1 MARPL
6 VPSLTPFI
14 DALPLPH
21 RLIAGQ
27 HRGSLGVR
35 MRIGEHRFHR
45 DLPVSKIW
53 GYEGMIPG
61 PTIEADRGHPVT
73 VEWQNELEGPLPVVV
88 TRAPTHADARDVP
101 VQCVPGLSSGTAD
114 RNTPALTGHAVVHLH
129 GGLTPA
135 VYDGWAENL
144 LAPGQ
149 AAVFHYPMDQRAA
162 LLWYHDHVMGITRF
176 DVYAGLAGLW
186 IVRDQAERELGLPE
200 GLPFEVPLL
209 IQDRNFD
216 TDQQGRL
223 TGRLVHKTDPEVM
236 EAFAPFTVVNGK
248 VWPELEVQ
256 PAIYRLRVINA
267 SNARTYRLV
276 LVRNGDP
283 ELDRITQIGTD
294 HGLLRTATRIPSD
307 GLVLASAERADLLVD
322 FSDLAPG
329 SVLTLFNTAK
339 APFDGSSFPAAR
351 AETAADLAG
360 LLPHPEVMQFK
371 VVAGSA
377 QRMVFPAAL
386 ATDYTAPSPEE
397 LAGAKRRAIA
407 LVELELEGEP
417 NMLTMREL
425 APVEDSATTGQL
437 TVTDDGMTRR
447 YRAVA
452 AHFEDVTTFFPMLG
466 EYEVW
471 QLINLTGDTHPIHVH
486 LDPFQILS
494 RRPIRYEIAEGG
506 IEDLL
511 ITAAVILERD
521 PADQLDHTI
530 DDNERGL
537 KDTVR
542 VNPNEVVEIAVRFT
556 NYSGRYMYHCHI
568 LEHEDRDMMRP
579 FVTMPMELMAFM
591 A

>member
-1 MARPL
+1 MTRTL
-6 VPSLTPFI
+6 VAQLAPFV
-14 DALPLPH
+14 DALPLPR
-21 RLIAGQ
+21 RLIAEE
-27 HRGSLGVR
+27 HDDSLVVR
-35 MRIGEHRFHR
+35 IRMGENRFHR
-45 DLPVSKIW
+45 DLPPSNIW
-53 GYEGMIPG
+53 GYEGLVPG
-61 PTIEADRGHPVT
+61 PTIEAERGHPVT
-73 VEWQNELEGPLPVVV
+73 VEWRNELEGPLPLVV
-88 TRAPTHADARDVP
+88 TKTPAYADAQGVP
-101 VQCVPGLSSGTAD
+101 VQCVPGLSGGTAD
-114 RNTPALTGHAVVHLH
+114 RTTAALTGQAVVHLH

-149 AAVFHYPMDQRAA
+149 SAVFHYPMDQRAA
-162 LLWYHDHVMGITRF
+162 LLWYHDHVMGITRY

-186 IVRDQAERELGLPE
+186 IVRDQPERELGLPE
-200 GLPFEVPLL
+200 GPPFEVPLL

-216 TDQQGRL
+216 LDEQGRL

-248 VWPELEVQ
+248 VWPTLDVQ
-256 PAIYRLRVINA
+256 PAIYRLRVLNA

-276 LVRNGDP
+276 LVRSGKP
-283 ELDRITQIGTD
+283 ELDRIKQIGTD
-294 HGLLRTATRIPSD
+294 HGLLRAPTRVPSD

-339 APFDGSSFPAAR
+339 APFDGSPFDATL

-360 LLPHPEVMQFK
+360 LLPHPEVMRFS
-371 VVAGSA
+371 VVPGPV
-377 QRMVFPAAL
+377 QRRVFPAAL
-386 ATDYTAPSPEE
+386 ATDCGAPSPEE

-407 LVELELEGEP
+407 LVERELEGEP

-425 APVEDSATTGQL
+425 APVDDSDRPGLL
-437 TVTDDGMTRR
+437 TVTHAGMTTR

-452 AHFEDVTTFFPMLG
+452 AHFEDVTTFFPVLG
-466 EYEVW
+466 EYEIW

-494 RRPIRYEIAEGG
+494 RRPIRYEIAEGA
-506 IEDLL
+506 IEDLA
-511 ITAAVILERD
+511 ITAAVTLEHD
-521 PADQLDHTI
+521 AADQLDHAI

-579 FVTMPMELMAFM
+579 FVTMPMELMPFM